1 MRIAGSLW
9 SVPVDARA
17 HRLATAVAAGLP
29 VVHWDAS
36 DGRFAAPG
44 GFTPS
49 AAGRL
54 LASAPPVESEAHL
67 MSHAPAPEV
76 PAWAELCT
84 MIVVPLEVDGAP
96 AAVAAIE
103 ARGVRPALAVSLGT
117 PLEQV
122 PSGLPVLLM
131 AITPGEAGAP
141 FDPAVL
147 DRVRRLR
154 DRGRNP
160 VVGVD
165 GGVGPGHFSALAE
178 AGAQWLV
185 SGTSLFQAPDP
196 GAWLEAC
203 RRSVPEG

>member
-9 SVPVDARA
+9 SVPGDARA
-17 HRLATAVAAGLP
+17 QRLATAVTAGLP

-36 DGRFAAPG
+36 DGEFAAPG

-49 AAGRL
+49 TAARL
-54 LASAPPVESEAHL
+54 LETTPPVESEAHL

-84 MIVVPLEVDGAP
+84 TIVVPLESEGAP

-117 PLEQV
+117 PLERV

-131 AITPGEAGAP
+131 AITPGEAGSP

-165 GGVGPGHFSALAE
+165 GGIGPDRFAALAD

-196 GAWLEAC
+196 GAWLDAC
-203 RRSVPEG
+203 RRSAPEG